1 MAGIMQ
7 RTTLQCIGDGKIV
20 LYDRCGMSGA
30 VLSARKSIS
39 IGKRSLLGVNTRV
52 YDHDFHSI
60 VPEHRIDRQLDSSMV
75 RNSAVEIGE
84 DVLVGANAIVLKGA
98 RIGDCSAVGAGSVVT
113 AGEYP
118 RNAVIAGNPARV
130 ISTA

>member
-1 MAGIMQ
+1 
-7 RTTLQCIGDGKIV
+7 
-20 LYDRCGMSGA
+20 

-60 VPEHRIDRQLDSSMV
+60 VPEHRIDRKLDSSMV
-75 RNSAVEIGE
+75 KNSAVDIGE
-84 DVLVGANAIVLKGA
+84 DVLIGANAIILKGTH
-98 RIGDCSAVGAGSVVT
+98 IGDRSAVGAGSVVT
-113 AGEYP
+113 AGDYP
-118 RNAVIAGNPARV
+118 CNAVIAGNPARI